1 MLTALYADVHANREA
16 LAACLARAD
25 ALGAK
30 RHVFL
35 GDHVGYGPDPAEVL
49 DMIAARVERGGIAV
63 AGNHDRAA
71 IGKPGG
77 RMTEVARLAIEWTRS
92 RLEGRHRDFL
102 DGLPVTAEE
111 AGRLYVHANAW
122 DPERWE
128 YVTGVFDAARSM
140 RATTCRWTLCGHVHT
155 PGLYHM
161 TEDGRTT
168 AFAPAPGVRIPLSRR
183 RRWLAIPG
191 SVGQPRDANP
201 AACLALLEEDTM
213 HLTFLRVPYDT
224 EATARRIRASGL
236 PAELGSRLVSG
247 T

>member
-1 MLTALYADVHANREA
+1 MLTALYADIHANQGA

-25 ALGAK
+25 ALGAE

-49 DMIAARVERGGIAV
+49 DTIAARVKRGGIAV

-71 IGKPGG
+71 IEVPGG
-77 RMTEVARLAIEWTRS
+77 RMTDFARLAIEWTQS
-92 RLEGRHRDFL
+92 HLEKRHRDFL
-102 DGLPVTAEE
+102 DGMPLSVEE

-122 DPERWE
+122 APEKWE
-128 YVTGVFDAARSM
+128 YITGAFDAARSM
-140 RATTCRWTLCGHVHT
+140 RATPCRWTFCGHVHT

-161 TEDGRTT
+161 TESGRAI

-213 HLTFLRVPYDT
+213 RLTFLRVPYDA
-224 EATARRIRASGL
+224 EAAARRIRASGL
-236 PAELGSRLVSG
+236 PAELGARLVSG